1 MKRILLAYICLL
13 LCVSGNLPAQSLEK
27 NIEQRLTDYFTNYQT
42 SYANIGKCK
51 LDHFTVDHEHKIL
64 QVYANDNFG
73 YQPFT
78 EENTQAIY
86 RSLKQLLPGPV
97 NYYQIT
103 LYADGQPIENLVP
116 NFMRKKGKDKSRL
129 YGKIEYKGDAWTQNI
144 SKPFKVS
151 QGLQDRHIA
160 VWQSHG
166 KFYKNDRNEW
176 RWQRPRLFGTTE
188 DLYTQSIVFND
199 RRFTDPD
206 ICCAI
211 SYSDA
216 RKCRSGGL
224 HTT

>member
-1 MKRILLAYICLL
+1 MKQIILVYTFLL
-13 LCVSGNLPAQSLEK
+13 FWMAGSLHAQSLEK

-103 LYADGQPIENLVP
+103 LYADGQPIENLIP
-116 NFMRKKGKDKSRL
+116 NFMRKKGK
-129 YGKIEYKGDAWTQNI
+129 T
-144 SKPFKVS
+144 KV
-151 QGLQDRHIA
+151 A
-160 VWQSHG
+160 CMV
-166 KFYKNDRNEW
+166 K
-176 RWQRPRLFGTTE
+176 
-188 DLYTQSIVFND
+188 
-199 RRFTDPD
+199 
-206 ICCAI
+206 
-211 SYSDA
+211 
-216 RKCRSGGL
+216 
-224 HTT
+224 